1 MPQKHSYRLK
11 ALQFKQNRND
21 RSWKHRSCRGW
32 HFGHGLKEGH
42 GDQRAAR
49 TSGKEADTRGIG
61 RPSEAERALPRIN

>member
-32 HFGHGLKEGH
+32 HFGQSCTRPAD
-42 GDQRAAR
+42 GDYVRRERQAR
-49 TSGKEADTRGIG
+49 KS
-61 RPSEAERALPRIN
+61 